1 MSLSI
6 GIITKPPVADI
17 LRFLPIQSL
26 NDSAFRCFDG
36 SDGLMAWICT
46 TRPEFGTGAFPTGL
60 VGQGCRD
67 GYKGGGFHQILKGLR
82 LKNSRPT
89 KYVTSSHP
97 ILYDDIWCTFSPNP
111 ACSLLT
117 LPSPAW
123 KRENIITPHVFVRN
137 RTYGLGGFH
146 SKKMWQFSANLQAWK
161 SETKHFTHNETW
173 FRNKELYLFAS
184 SKCIGAIAKL
194 MSSSNEGSRVY
205 SIKLN
210 FHNFAELNSP
220 VLPRN
225 RSIFPT
231 LSQAAPPC
239 PTSPCHQGW
248 TTKGSFWTSLKWLL
262 WCSTS
267 WYHDSL
273 QENQTAEHSWCVVI
287 ILHQRWKVGSFW
299 TGFSHAK
306 KIIYNIQNNFKPF
319 FC

>member
-1 MSLSI
+1 
-6 GIITKPPVADI
+6 
-17 LRFLPIQSL
+17 
-26 NDSAFRCFDG
+26 
-36 SDGLMAWICT
+36 
-46 TRPEFGTGAFPTGL
+46 
-60 VGQGCRD
+60 
-67 GYKGGGFHQILKGLR
+67 
-82 LKNSRPT
+82 
-89 KYVTSSHP
+89 
-97 ILYDDIWCTFSPNP
+97 
-111 ACSLLT
+111 
-117 LPSPAW
+117 
-123 KRENIITPHVFVRN
+123 
-137 RTYGLGGFH
+137 
-146 SKKMWQFSANLQAWK
+146 
-161 SETKHFTHNETW
+161 
-173 FRNKELYLFAS
+173 
-184 SKCIGAIAKL
+184 
-194 MSSSNEGSRVY
+194 VY